1 MKSKH
6 IYLNLFL
13 IDFPF
18 TAITSIIHR
27 ISGLMLFLV
36 IPFCLY
42 FFKLSIESESAFET
56 TKIIISQFHIK
67 TIIYIVYLMFLYHLI
82 NGIKHMIMDFG
93 FFESKEGSRKLSIAS
108 TVLVFII
115 YILSLII

>member
-18 TAITSIIHR
+18 TAITSILHR
-27 ISGLMLFLV
+27 ISGLILFLT

-67 TIIYIVYLMFLYHLI
+67 ITIYLIYLIFLYHLI
-82 NGIKHMIMDFG
+82 NGIKHIIMDFG
-93 FFESKEGSRKLSIAS
+93 FFEEKGSSKIFSITS
-108 TVLVFII
+108 TILVLIF
-115 YILSLII
+115 YILSLMI